1 MSPSNRLLSLL
12 KYIGSESECFG
23 IGVQNPKFGSRGSI
37 VGKEASS
44 GLIVGKVVAAS
55 IWLAALF
62 LFCIFHAGFLVDLVD
77 LVVNKG
83 LLVGWFPA
91 ATSTRYSFPEIP

>member
-12 KYIGSESECFG
+12 EYIGSESECFG
-23 IGVQNPKFGSRGSI
+23 IQNPKFGLKGSV
-37 VGKEASS
+37 VGEIASN

-62 LFCIFHAGFLVDLVD
+62 LFRLLMRLFHADFLVA
-77 LVVNKG
+77 LVVHQG
-83 LLVGWFPA
+83 SLVGWFPA
-91 ATSTRYSFPEIP
+91 ATSTR

>member
-12 KYIGSESECFG
+12 EYIGSESECFG

-62 LFCIFHAGFLVDLVD
+62 LFSILMRLFHAGFLVDLV
-77 LVVNKG
+77 VHKG

-91 ATSTRYSFPEIP
+91 ATSTR

>member
-12 KYIGSESECFG
+12 EYIGSESECFG
-23 IGVQNPKFGSRGSI
+23 IQNPKFGLKGSV
-37 VGKEASS
+37 VGEIASN

-62 LFCIFHAGFLVDLVD
+62 LFCFFQKGFLVDLVVHQGS
-77 LVVNKG
+77 LVA
-83 LLVGWFPA
+83 WFPA
-91 ATSTRYSFPEIP
+91 ATSTR

>member
-12 KYIGSESECFG
+12 EYIGSESECFG
-23 IGVQNPKFGSRGSI
+23 IQNPKCGLKGSV
-37 VGKEASS
+37 VGKEASN

-62 LFCIFHAGFLVDLVD
+62 LFSILMRLFHAGFLVDLVVHQGS
-77 LVVNKG
+77 LVA
-83 LLVGWFPA
+83 WFPA
-91 ATSTRYSFPEIP
+91 ATSTR